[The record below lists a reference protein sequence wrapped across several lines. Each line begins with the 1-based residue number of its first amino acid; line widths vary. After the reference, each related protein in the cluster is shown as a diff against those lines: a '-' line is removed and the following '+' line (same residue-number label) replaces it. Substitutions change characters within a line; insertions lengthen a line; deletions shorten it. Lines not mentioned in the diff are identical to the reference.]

1 MTIFA
6 TEFSS
11 GPARLR
17 VDVEST
23 QERDRLLEDLTFLN
37 YRLADVKLEDEVQ
50 SPQPHVLW
58 YPERKE
64 KDIRY
69 ENGQL
74 ILMGDW
80 AEGELQKILVSA
92 LAMQL
97 DKADVH
103 PFHSSGVQ
111 YRGKTIMFLGGE
123 SNHGKT
129 MSQLEGCRRGGQL
142 ISSETMVIDDNG
154 RVVTGSKTVF
164 LRKRAKGTERADLP
178 DQDQGVAKFF
188 DEVPDMPLFAGETSV
203 DLVIMPAIDG
213 HFDTSVTEMGQF
225 ESEYHS
231 YHSMMNYMGL
241 NQLVAPGLVM
251 PIMDS
256 DERRR
261 KRAEFGHR
269 FAAERPFYLIRART
283 PQILLDEVEKL
294 LQGMARE

>member
-1 MTIFA
+1 MPTFT
-6 TEFSS
+6 TEFTS

-17 VDVEST
+17 VDVEGGD
-23 QERDRLLEDLTFLN
+23 ERERLLEDLTFLN
-37 YRLADVKLEDEVQ
+37 YRLADVKVEEDVR
-50 SPQPHVLW
+50 SAQPHVLW
-58 YPERKE
+58 YPERAE

-69 ENGQL
+69 QDGQL
-74 ILMGDW
+74 ILTGDW

-97 DKADVH
+97 DREGVH
-103 PFHSSGVQ
+103 PFHSSGVH
-111 YRGKTIMFLGGE
+111 YRGKTILFLGGE

-129 MSQLEGCRRGGQL
+129 MSQLEGCRRGGEL
-142 ISSETMVIDDNG
+142 ISSETMVLDDDG

-188 DEVPDMPLFAGETSV
+188 DEVPDMPEFSGESAV

-251 PIMDS
+251 PVMDN
-256 DERRR
+256 DEQRR
-261 KRAEFGHR
+261 KRAEFGHL
-269 FAAERPFYLIRART
+269 FAAGRPFYMIRART

-294 LQGMARE
+294 L